1 MGDADAVGARRGFIA
16 SVCAELQQHGFES
29 EAIELKNNLHQC
41 YRRLAELNA
50 KLGRPYNSDASEF
63 ATMAPVADMR
73 TLVQEASTES
83 RRLRSELAELEAQVR
98 RYNRESTG
106 REELHWSVLQDSR
119 NPTTSP
125 SRYGDLPV
133 VSDILNSRSS
143 NGLLYAG
150 QMKMS
155 PSSYEVSTSLNM
167 SGSPSMWTPSTTSPL
182 SAAAHTV
189 NRGP

>member
-29 EAIELKNNLHQC
+29 EAIELKNNLHQR

-50 KLGRPYNSDASEF
+50 KLGRPFNSDAAELN
-63 ATMAPVADMR
+63 AMAPVADMR

-98 RYNRESTG
+98 RYGRENKG
-106 REELHWSVLQDSR
+106 PEELHRSVLQDCR
-119 NPTTSP
+119 NTTTSP
-125 SRYGDLPV
+125 SRYDDLPV

-143 NGLLYAG
+143 SGLLYAG

-155 PSSYEVSTSLNM
+155 PSSNEVSTSLNM
-167 SGSPSMWTPSTTSPL
+167 SGIPSMWTPSNSSPL
-182 SAAAHTV
+182 S
-189 NRGP
+189 